1 MALCSMAEAPISKE
15 LKKKCKSEC
24 KQLKKDGWTVS
35 AMELEEAMMIFYEKL
50 EAGMDSLRAVSRT
63 GRASNANL
71 ALVKARSG
79 AASMYAGS
87 LSTKLGSLV
96 TSMIENANGKSTT
109 DFKAVSSSSS
119 QQVLYNFAPQVT
131 MMRTLKDGTYEVMLL
146 YLAPLS
152 LDDAE

>member
-1 MALCSMAEAPISKE
+1 M
-15 LKKKCKSEC
+15 
-24 KQLKKDGWTVS
+24 S
-35 AMELEEAMMIFYEKL
+35 AMTLEEAMMIFYEKL
-50 EAGMDSLRAVSRT
+50 ENNIDSLRPVSRT

-87 LSTKLGSLV
+87 LSTKLGSLI
-96 TSMIENANGKSTT
+96 TSMIENANGKSSS

-131 MMRTLKDGTYEVMLL
+131 MTRTLKDGTTEVMLL
-146 YLAPLS
+146 YLAPIS
-152 LDDAE
+152 IDQEE